1 MPWHQLIILIAV
13 SVTFLAL
20 VVLTTGAL
28 LSLDRGR
35 RHACASRELPLLE
48 RTTAPTDGLCR
59 IRIGSLEFR
68 VRVANLAGP
77 GEAAILLHGFPQTS
91 ASWQPLIGELADR
104 GLRVVAF
111 DQRGYS
117 PGARPTGLAAYAL
130 ERLVGDV
137 LAVADAAGFDRF
149 HLVGHD
155 WGAAVAW
162 SVAIARPDRV
172 ASLSALSVPHPAA
185 FGEALRNDADQ
196 RRRSRYIGFFRLPL
210 LPELVLGF
218 NRNLLMRR
226 VMYRHMPAEHVTEYQ
241 RMLAEPGALTAVL
254 NWYRAMVT
262 GQSPWPRDPVD
273 RPVLFIWGNRDP
285 AVGRRAVDMQAAHV
299 RGYYR
304 YVELD
309 AGHWLLERQF
319 PEVLRE
325 TSAHIAAHSVG

>member
-1 MPWHQLIILIAV
+1 MPWHYPIIFAVLSATTLALIA
-13 SVTFLAL
+13 L
-20 VVLTTGAL
+20 VTGAL

-35 RHACASRELPLLE
+35 AHARASRELPVLDE
-48 RTTAPTDGLCR
+48 SMAVPDGLCR
-59 IRIGSLEFR
+59 ICIGALEFR
-68 VRVANLAGP
+68 ARVANLSGR
-77 GEAAILLHGFPQTS
+77 GEAVILLHGFPQTS
-91 ASWQPLIGELADR
+91 ASWQPLMAELAGR
-104 GLRVVAF
+104 GLRVLAL

-117 PGARPTGLAAYAL
+117 PGARPAGLAAYAL

-137 LAVADAAGFDRF
+137 LAAADAAGFERF

-155 WGAAVAW
+155 WGAAVGW

-196 RRRSRYIGFFRLPL
+196 RRRSRYIAFFQLPR
-210 LPELVLGF
+210 LPELVLAF
-218 NRNLLMRR
+218 NRNQLMRR
-226 VMYRHMPAEHVTEYQ
+226 IMYRHMPAGHVAEYQ

-254 NWYRAMVT
+254 NWYRAMVRRK
-262 GQSPWPRDPVD
+262 SPWPREPVNC
-273 RPVLFIWGNRDP
+273 PVLFVWGNRDP
-285 AVGRRAVDMQAAHV
+285 AIGRRAVETQRAHI

-319 PEVLRE
+319 PAVLRE
-325 TSAHIAAHSVG
+325 ISAHIAAHAAN